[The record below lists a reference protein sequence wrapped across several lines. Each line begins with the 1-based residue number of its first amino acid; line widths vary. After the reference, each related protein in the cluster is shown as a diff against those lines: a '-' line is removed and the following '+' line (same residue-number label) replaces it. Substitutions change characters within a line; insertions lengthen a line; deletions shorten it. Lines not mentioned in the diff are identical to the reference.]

1 MSAVSLPENER
12 QIVRLENAWKIY
24 QMGTED
30 VKALRGV
37 NVTFEKGDFWAIMG
51 PSGSG
56 KSTMM
61 NVLGCL
67 DRLSS
72 GAYYLDGQDVSQLDD
87 DSLSELRLRYLGFI
101 FQSFNL
107 IPQLSV
113 QRNIE
118 LPLYY
123 LGWDAIRSAQR
134 AKELAEQVGLGD
146 RLAHRPTELS
156 GGQMQRVAI
165 ARALTNDPQVIFA
178 DEPTGNLDSATGV
191 QIMEVLSRL
200 NEQGKTIVMVT
211 HEPDIAAY
219 AHRRLHMIDGNIDR
233 IEEGA
238 GRTGAGRAPGLA
250 PLKDAGNPAVG
261 KVEGIAAPHRDAT
274 RAAHEA

>member
-1 MSAVSLPENER
+1 MAVLPPVKEGEE
-12 QIVRLENAWKIY
+12 IVRLENARKIY
-24 QMGTED
+24 QMGTEQ
-30 VKALRGV
+30 VHALAGV
-37 NVTFEKGDFWAIMG
+37 NIAFTKGSFWAIMG

-67 DRLSS
+67 DRLTS
-72 GAYYLDGQDVSQLDD
+72 GAYYLDGKDVSRLDD

-107 IPQLSV
+107 IPQLTV

-123 LGWDAIRSAQR
+123 LGWDANRSAAK
-134 AKELAEQVGLGD
+134 AKELAEQVGLSE
-146 RLAHRPTELS
+146 RLNHRPTELS

-165 ARALTNDPQVIFA
+165 ARALTNDPQIIFA

-191 QIMEVLSRL
+191 QIMDLLTRL
-200 NEQGKTIVMVT
+200 NKQGKTIIMVT
-211 HEPDIAAY
+211 HEPDIAGY
-219 AHRRLHMIDGNIDR
+219 ASHRLHMIDGIVDR
-233 IEEGA
+233 IESGNYEKNPNHA
-238 GRTGAGRAPGLA
+238 ERLA
-250 PLKDAGNPAVG
+250 
-261 KVEGIAAPHRDAT
+261 R
-274 RAAHEA
+274 R

>member
-1 MSAVSLPENER
+1 MRKVTLPDNER
-12 QIVRLENAWKIY
+12 EIVRLENASKIY
-24 QMGTED
+24 QMGTEE
-30 VKALRGV
+30 VHALRSI
-37 NVTFEKGDFWAIMG
+37 NITFEKGDFWAIMG

-67 DRLSS
+67 DRLTS
-72 GAYYLDGQDVSQLDD
+72 GSYYLDGKDVSQLDD

-107 IPQLSV
+107 IPQLTV

-123 LGWDAIRSAQR
+123 LGWDAARSAQR
-134 AKELAEQVGLGD
+134 AKELAEEVGLGD
-146 RLAHRPTELS
+146 RLGHRPTELS

-191 QIMEVLSRL
+191 QIMEVLTRL
-200 NEQGKTIVMVT
+200 NEQGKTVVMVT

-233 IEEGA
+233 IEE
-238 GRTGAGRAPGLA
+238 RAH
-250 PLKDAGNPAVG
+250 
-261 KVEGIAAPHRDAT
+261 AAN
-274 RAAHEA
+274 